1 MSTASDNITLNLGSG
16 GPVVHTDYISG
27 TGHVQYVK
35 LDIGGADSTQPITST
50 NALPVQLYG
59 LKSNWTTLP
68 VGGGTDGQA
77 IPVSGTINIG
87 EVSVTGGTIDRIIAG
102 VSSDIR
108 SVSGGVSF
116 GIVNHAGG
124 SLGVTLDSINI
135 NSIALPG
142 GITTGTL
149 KVDNASGTLPAY
161 ACTAGVK
168 IKNMLKTAELAGGA
182 VLGLG
187 ASAAGFAHGTTA
199 GKYLLY
205 PGEEV
210 FLEVSNINTIR
221 ATSITID
228 GDGNAIMSFQAS

>member
-35 LDIGGADSTQPITST
+35 LDIGGLDATSPITST
-50 NALPVQLYG
+50 NALPVQVYG
-59 LKSNWTTLP
+59 LKSNWTTIP
-68 VGGGTDGQA
+68 VGGGTNGQA
-77 IPVSGTINIG
+77 IPVSGTINVG
-87 EVSVTGGTIDRIIAG
+87 EVSITGGTIDKVLGA
-102 VSSDIR
+102 SCDIR
-108 SVSGGVSF
+108 TVASGVTF
-116 GIVNHAGG
+116 GIMNAG
-124 SLGVTLDSINI
+124 SDEIAVTLDSVNI

-149 KVDNASGTLPAY
+149 KVDNNSGTLPAY

-168 IKNMLKTAELAGGA
+168 IKNMLKTAELAGGGI
-182 VLGLG
+182 LGIG

-199 GKYLLY
+199 AKYLLY

-221 ATSITID
+221 ATSITMD

>member
-35 LDIGGADSTQPITST
+35 LDIGGLDATSPITST

-59 LKSNWTTLP
+59 LKSNWTTIP
-68 VGGGTDGQA
+68 VGGGTNGQA
-77 IPVSGTINIG
+77 IPVSGTINVG
-87 EVSVTGGTIDRIIAG
+87 EVSITGGTIDRVLGA
-102 VSSDIR
+102 SCDIR
-108 SVSGGVSF
+108 SVANGVTF
-116 GIVNHAGG
+116 GIMNAG
-124 SLGVTLDSINI
+124 SDEIAVTLDSVNI
-135 NSIALPG
+135 NSITLPG

-149 KVDNASGTLPAY
+149 KVDNNSGTLPAY

-168 IKNMLKTAELAGGA
+168 IKNMLKTTEFEGGA
-182 VLGLG
+182 VLGIG
-187 ASAAGFAHGTTA
+187 ASAAGFAHGTSA

>member
-35 LDIGGADSTQPITST
+35 LDIGGLDATSPITST
-50 NALPVQLYG
+50 NALPVQVYG
-59 LKSNWTTLP
+59 LKSNWTTIP

-87 EVSVTGGTIDRIIAG
+87 EVSITGGTIDRVLGA
-102 VSSDIR
+102 SCDIR
-108 SVSGGVSF
+108 SVKSGVTFGVL
-116 GIVNHAGG
+116 NHGG
-124 SLGVTLDSINI
+124 ESLGVTVDSINI

-149 KVDNASGTLPAY
+149 LVDNASGTLPSY
-161 ACTAGVK
+161 SCTAGVK
-168 IKNMLKTAELAGGA
+168 IKNMLKTTELAGGA
-182 VLGLG
+182 VLGIG

-199 GKYLLY
+199 AKYLLY

-221 ATSITID
+221 ATSITMD